1 MNSMKKTKEGINLK
15 KLLRLKNTGSI
26 FVIAGLLIILVI
38 ASYTYILQS
47 SYTKTALETEI
58 TRDTASADAVHKL
71 VDGRIGKEDFD
82 QIKDQ
87 SDEKKQIY
95 KDISSYFNE
104 IRTLNSTRYI
114 YTATKNEEGKLVY
127 VVDGLDPD
135 ADDVRH
141 PGDYIEEEMVPYID
155 RAISGEIVYSQD
167 IIDTTWGPIF
177 TACYPVRAN
186 HDGTGE
192 IIGAFCIE
200 MDMQSAYGMVEKTNH
215 ISIICGLVAGVVL
228 LLICLYT
235 YYVYQK
241 NKAEEQKQKQLLM
254 TAAEEANAA
263 NKAKSAFLLSI
274 SHDIRTPMN
283 AIIGFTN
290 IALHQNTVS
299 DIHDSLEKVQKSSNH
314 LLSLLNDV
322 LDFTR
327 IESGKVTISPEPVDI
342 TQLTDNVQAIMNGLL
357 YTRDLKFELHREIPK
372 NLYVLADVVRI
383 REVLVNLL
391 GNAVKFTK
399 DGGKITLDISSY
411 PGADEKHIITRYVV
425 RDNGIGM
432 SEEFQKK
439 LFDPFSQE
447 DDANARTQYKGTG
460 LGMAI
465 TKKYVDMMGG
475 SIAVESKK
483 GVGSTFTVEIPL
495 ELPEQVIQS
504 EQKQHLHRDLTGIHV
519 LMAEDNDLNAELAT
533 IMLEDAGMTVTRA
546 SDGKE
551 VVNLF
556 KNHPRG
562 TYDLILMDIM
572 MPNMDGHQAAK
583 AIRTLGIERSDA
595 VTIPIIALSANAF
608 IDDIQESLD
617 SGMNDHISKPINM
630 EELIDTI
637 TKYIKHDQE
646 NKEVNSDEKFALI
659 LSDAKTQVSYDCDTG
674 RITTFLIS
682 TQHQEDTSVMDI
694 RPLVEAVMETAGKT
708 KNDNMSDQDFYKF
721 QFSFLS
727 FREDGLS
734 KL

>member
-1 MNSMKKTKEGINLK
+1 MSNMKKTKEGINLK

-26 FVIAGLLIILVI
+26 FVIAGLLMIFVI

-82 QIKDQ
+82 QINDQ
-87 SDEKKQIY
+87 SDEKNPLY

-104 IRTLNSTRYI
+104 VRTLNSTRYI
-114 YTATKNEEGKLVY
+114 YTAKKNEEGKLVY

-141 PGDYIEEEMVPYID
+141 PGDYIEDEMVPYID
-155 RAISGEIVYSQD
+155 RALSGENVYSQD

-177 TACYPVRAN
+177 TACYPVSAN

-215 ISIICGLVAGVVL
+215 ISIICGLVAGAVL
-228 LLICLYT
+228 LFICLYT

-241 NKAEEQKQKQLLM
+241 SKAEEQKQKQLLM
-254 TAAEEANAA
+254 NAAEEADAA
-263 NKAKSAFLLSI
+263 NKAKSAFLLSM

-299 DIHDSLEKVQKSSNH
+299 DIHDSLKKVQQSSNH

-322 LDFTR
+322 LDFSR

-357 YTRDLKFELHREIPK
+357 YNRDLQFEVHRESLK
-372 NLYVLADVVRI
+372 NPYVLADVVRI

-399 DGGKITLDISSY
+399 DGGAITLDISSY
-411 PGADEKHIITRYVV
+411 PGADEKHIIIRYVV

-483 GVGSTFTVEIPL
+483 GVGATFTVEIPL
-495 ELPEQVIQS
+495 ELPEQVIPS

-533 IMLEDAGMTVTRA
+533 MILEDAGMTVTRA

-551 VVNLF
+551 VVDLF

-583 AIRTLGIERSDA
+583 AIRALGIERSDA

-617 SGMNDHISKPINM
+617 SGMNDHISKPINI

-637 TKYIKHDQE
+637 TKYI
-646 NKEVNSDEKFALI
+646 V
-659 LSDAKTQVSYDCDTG
+659 
-674 RITTFLIS
+674 
-682 TQHQEDTSVMDI
+682 
-694 RPLVEAVMETAGKT
+694 
-708 KNDNMSDQDFYKF
+708 
-721 QFSFLS
+721 
-727 FREDGLS
+727 
-734 KL
+734 

>member
-1 MNSMKKTKEGINLK
+1 MSSMKQTKEGVNLK

-26 FVIAGLLIILVI
+26 FVIAGLLMILVI

-87 SDEKKQIY
+87 SDEKKQLY

-104 IRTLNSTRYI
+104 VRTLNSTRYI
-114 YTATKNEEGKLVY
+114 YTAKKNEEGKLVY

-141 PGDYIEEEMVPYID
+141 PGDYIEDEMVPYID
-155 RAISGEIVYSQD
+155 RALSGENVYSQD

-177 TACYPVRAN
+177 TACYPVSAN

-215 ISIICGLVAGVVL
+215 ISIICGLVAGAVL
-228 LLICLYT
+228 LFICLYT

-241 NKAEEQKQKQLLM
+241 SKAEEQKQKQLLM
-254 TAAEEANAA
+254 IAAEEADAA

-290 IALHQNTVS
+290 IALHQNMVS
-299 DIHDSLEKVQKSSNH
+299 DIHDSLKKVQQSSNH

-322 LDFTR
+322 LDFSR
-327 IESGKVTISPEPVDI
+327 IESGKVAISPEPVDI

-357 YTRDLKFELHREIPK
+357 YNRDLKFEVHRESLK
-372 NLYVLADVVRI
+372 NPYVLADVVRI

-399 DGGKITLDISSY
+399 DGGEITLDISSY

-475 SIAVESKK
+475 SIDVESKK

-504 EQKQHLHRDLTGIHV
+504 KQKQPLHRDLTGVHV

-551 VVNLF
+551 VVDLF
-556 KNHPRG
+556 KNNPRG
-562 TYDLILMDIM
+562 TYNLILMDIM

-583 AIRTLGIERSDA
+583 AIRALGIERSDA

-617 SGMNDHISKPINM
+617 SGMNDHISKPINI

-637 TKYIKHDQE
+637 TKYI
-646 NKEVNSDEKFALI
+646 V
-659 LSDAKTQVSYDCDTG
+659 
-674 RITTFLIS
+674 
-682 TQHQEDTSVMDI
+682 
-694 RPLVEAVMETAGKT
+694 
-708 KNDNMSDQDFYKF
+708 
-721 QFSFLS
+721 
-727 FREDGLS
+727 
-734 KL
+734 

>member
-1 MNSMKKTKEGINLK
+1 MNDMKKTKEGVNLK
-15 KLLRLKNTGSI
+15 KKKFLRLKNTGSI
-26 FVIAGLLIILVI
+26 LVFMGLLIIFVI
-38 ASYTYILQS
+38 ALYTFILQS

-58 TRDTASADAVHKL
+58 ARDTASADAVHKL
-71 VDGRIGKEDFD
+71 VNGRIGKEDFD

-114 YTATKNEEGKLVY
+114 YTAKKNEEGKLVY

-155 RAISGEIVYSQD
+155 RAISGENVYSQD

-215 ISIICGLVAGVVL
+215 ISIICGLVAGAVL

-241 NKAEEQKQKQLLM
+241 SKAEEQKQKQLLM
-254 TAAEEANAA
+254 TAAEEADAA

-322 LDFTR
+322 LDFSR
-327 IESGKVTISPEPVDI
+327 IESGKVIVSPEPVDI

-357 YTRDLKFELHREIPK
+357 YNRDLKFEVHRERPK
-372 NLYVLADVVRI
+372 NPYVLADVTRI

-411 PGADEKHIITRYVV
+411 PGTDEKHIIIRYVV
-425 RDNGIGM
+425 QDNGIGM
-432 SEEFQKK
+432 SEEFQKE
-439 LFDPFSQE
+439 LFKPFSQE
-447 DDANARTQYKGTG
+447 DNANARTKYKGTG

-465 TKKYVDMMGG
+465 TKKYIDMMGG

-483 GVGSTFTVEIPL
+483 GVGTTFTVEIPL
-495 ELPEQVIQS
+495 ELTEQVIQS
-504 EQKQHLHRDLTGIHV
+504 KQPLHRDLTGVHV

-556 KNHPRG
+556 KNHPRD

-583 AIRTLGIERSDA
+583 AIRALGIERPDA

-630 EELIDTI
+630 EEVTDTI
-637 TKYIKHDQE
+637 AKYIKD
-646 NKEVNSDEKFALI
+646 
-659 LSDAKTQVSYDCDTG
+659 DTC
-674 RITTFLIS
+674 L
-682 TQHQEDTSVMDI
+682 
-694 RPLVEAVMETAGKT
+694 ETELKQ
-708 KNDNMSDQDFYKF
+708 KQND
-721 QFSFLS
+721 
-727 FREDGLS
+727 R
-734 KL
+734 